1 MSRPLPKRISL
12 KESLTSEE
20 VSQAWEYL
28 VSLPE
33 PTWYNPEPEF
43 PPPPEH
49 LKHLTDSDWHLLDNL
64 LARELHLKERSPLQ

>member
-28 VSLPE
+28 VSLPA

-49 LKHLTDSDWHLLDNL
+49 LQHLTDSDWHLLDNL
-64 LARELHLKERSPLQ
+64 LARELKLRELHPLQ

>member
-12 KESLTSEE
+12 KENLTSEE

-28 VSLPE
+28 VSLPA

-49 LKHLTDSDWHLLDNL
+49 LQHLTDSDWHLLDNL
-64 LARELHLKERSPLQ
+64 LARELKLKELLPLQ